1 MQIDIGE
8 DMPKNLKKLLQRRYM
23 FQLLLNEFNLKDGF
37 ENYTVAKIFE
47 EYLHDTKVC
56 QNKTIHKIIN
66 NYNKCTTKRSR
77 LGNKSSC

>member
-8 DMPKNLKKLLQRRYM
+8 DMPKNLKKLLQRRYI

-47 EYLHDTKVC
+47 EHLHDTKVC
-56 QNKTIHKIIN
+56 QNKTIHKTIN
-66 NYNKCTTKRSR
+66 YYNKYTTKRSR
-77 LGNKSSC
+77 LGKEY